1 MTNKE
6 LSEFS
11 SEGASEA
18 ASFFFASDDIEKQI
32 KFANVMQEILP
43 RIPIHSDKV
52 ILAQVLIALMIE
64 GIVKDIGDKEK
75 KIVTTIKNAILKDPV
90 RRQQAFKFAQKAIQF
105 PPRTDQISS

>member
-1 MTNKE
+1 MTSKD

-11 SEGASEA
+11 SKGASED
-18 ASFFFASDDIEKQI
+18 ASFFFASDDVEKQI

-64 GIVKDIGDKEK
+64 GIVKDAGDKEK

-90 RRQQAFKFAQKAIQF
+90 KRQQAFRFAQKAIQASRK
-105 PPRTDQISS
+105 PDQISS